1 MFAPTNRANRHRLQG
16 FFMPTST
23 ATGSRLSTWEID
35 PAHSGV
41 RFSVR
46 HMMVSTVRGE
56 FGKFTGRVELD
67 EADPTGSSVQATID
81 ATAVDTHDAQRDAH
95 LRSAD
100 FLDVERFPTLEFK
113 STRITNVGPDTYDLT
128 GQLTLHGVTREITLR
143 VEEAG
148 TEGKDPWGKVRRGA
162 SATGKI
168 NRKDYGLNW
177 NQALETG
184 GILVG
189 DEVKLTID
197 VELVKS
203 E

>member
-1 MFAPTNRANRHRLQG
+1 M
-16 FFMPTST
+16 
-23 ATGSRLSTWEID
+23 
-35 PAHSGV
+35 
-41 RFSVR
+41 
-46 HMMVSTVRGE
+46 
-56 FGKFTGRVELD
+56 
-67 EADPTGSSVQATID
+67 
-81 ATAVDTHDAQRDAH
+81 
-95 LRSAD
+95 
-100 FLDVERFPTLEFK
+100 
-113 STRITNVGPDTYDLT
+113 
-128 GQLTLHGVTREITLR
+128 TRELTLR

-148 TEGKDPWGKVRRGA
+148 TEGKGPWGKVRRDP